1 MGGPE
6 AIRAWIERGSGVRGG
21 EPAAGTASRLI
32 RVAWLGR
39 TSTRDLQD
47 PTLSLPRQLRNSR
60 AALPENAVIV
70 AHFYDVES
78 GRLALDSRGRG
89 TAHEDLQIPIPRDGS
104 IQGLLEEAQQPDRR
118 FDAVICEAIDRIAR
132 TTYFSTRIE
141 YLLEQAGVPLLAADE
156 PIRLDVS
163 PRKARAATQVL
174 TRRMK
179 QGVAE
184 WYVTEMLEKSWSGF
198 EMHTEQGYNVG
209 KPCYGYRAKPVPH
222 PVPAKRAKGVKKT
235 LLEVHPV
242 EGEVVRR
249 MFHWRVVER
258 LSYEAIADRLN
269 ADLILNPPPSPILA
283 NTAVGHWTYSS
294 VRDVLTNPKHTG
306 HMVWNRRARKG
317 AGRNRPNPVEEWVW
331 SAEPTHEALVDL
343 ETFVQAQQVAE
354 YRERSRSAAGTSKHP
369 QARRTYRLRSFIFCA
384 HCERRF
390 YGKPSKGINY
400 YVCVPK
406 KPYRAAEHPASIW
419 IPETGILEGLST
431 FLADRIFGPY
441 RRQLLTETLD
451 QMDADAQS
459 AREIRAA
466 SLRRAVTETETKSK
480 RLLRSLELVDNPDQC
495 FIRDLNER
503 RAELHGQQLDLERQ
517 LARLETEIQ
526 ETPNPDLLSG
536 LPVTS
541 IDLTALPDAL
551 SRHLFE
557 ALRLEIHYDHRTALA
572 TCQVTLTGGSIGD
585 IADMADSLP
594 GQAGAGG
601 TTLGTSEEEGMAARK
616 MFPPTFCEAPPAGLE
631 PAAKRLEGAC
641 SIH

>member
-6 AIRAWIERGSGVRGG
+6 AIRAWIERGSGRA
-21 EPAAGTASRLI
+21 EAAAGTRSQLI

-60 AALPENAVIV
+60 AALPENAAIV

-78 GRLALDSRGRG
+78 GRMALDARGHG
-89 TAHEDLQIPIPRDGS
+89 TAHEAFQISIPRDGS
-104 IQGLLEEAQQPDRR
+104 IQDLLEEAQRPDRR

-141 YLLEQAGVPLLAADE
+141 YQLEQAGVPLLAADE
-156 PIRLDVS
+156 PIRLDVG
-163 PRKARAATQVL
+163 PRKAKAATQVL

-184 WYVTEMLEKSWSGF
+184 WYVTEMLEKSWAGF
-198 EMHTEQGYNVG
+198 EMHTEQGYNIG
-209 KPCYGYRAKPVPH
+209 KPCYGYRARPIPH
-222 PVPAKRAKGVKKT
+222 PVPAKRAKGVRKT

-242 EGEVVRR
+242 EGPVVRR

-258 LSYEAIADRLN
+258 LSYQAIADRLN
-269 ADLILNPPPSPILA
+269 RDPALNPPPSPILA
-283 NTAVGHWTYSS
+283 DTAVGYWTYSS

-317 AGRNRPNPVEEWVW
+317 GGRNRPNPVEEWVW
-331 SAEPTHEALVDL
+331 STEPTHEALVDL

-354 YRERSRSAAGTSKHP
+354 HRERSRSAAGASRHP
-369 QARRTYRLRSFIFCA
+369 QAQRIYRLRGFVFCTR
-384 HCERRF
+384 CERRF
-390 YGKPSKGINY
+390 YGKPSKGLNY
-400 YVCVPK
+400 YVCAPK
-406 KPYRAAEHPASIW
+406 KPYRPADHPASIW
-419 IPETGILEGLST
+419 VPEAGMLRGLSI
-431 FLADRIFGPY
+431 FLSDRVFGEY
-441 RRQLLTETLD
+441 RRDLLTEALD
-451 QMDADAQS
+451 QMDAATEHERE
-459 AREIRAA
+459 ARAV
-466 SLRRAVTETETKSK
+466 SLRRAIAEAEAKSK
-480 RLLRSLELVDNPDQC
+480 RLLRGLELVDNPDRN

-517 LARLETEIQ
+517 LAGLEAEIR
-526 ETPNPDLLSG
+526 ETPNPELLTG

-541 IDLTALPDAL
+541 VDLTAAPDAL
-551 SRHLFE
+551 SRRLFE
-557 ALRLEIHYDHRTALA
+557 ILRLEIRYDHRTELA
-572 TCQVTLTGGSIGD
+572 VCRVTLTGGSITA
-585 IADMADSLP
+585 IADTAGLLP
-594 GQAGAGG
+594 GWQEETPRTSE
-601 TTLGTSEEEGMAARK
+601 TTEEEGMAAERK
-616 MFPPTFCEAPPAGLE
+616 TPPPTFCGAPPAGLE